1 MTSSTYKINYTGSIS
16 AISIEETQPAK
27 PAVVGTYNLSGQRV
41 PQNAKGIVITRYS
54 DGSSVKTVR

>member
-1 MTSSTYKINYTGSIS
+1 MTSPPYKLNYTASIS
-16 AISIEETQPAK
+16 ALSIEEAQPAK
-27 PAVVGTYNLSGQRV
+27 PAVVGTYNLAGQRV